1 MLLIPK
7 QGRNCYLTEGD
18 MVTMREM
25 KPKIDVSKIKNETEA
40 SNAIELLSE
49 SIRFHNYRYYVLDD
63 PVISDAEYD
72 KLFKDLAMLEKQY
85 PRLVRPNSPTQ
96 RVGGEPVSSLKKV
109 THTIPMVSL
118 KTIYDEE
125 EVRSFDS
132 TCQQELKMTD
142 VEYTAEPKF
151 DGLAVELVY
160 EDRRL
165 ILAATRGDGQ
175 TGEDVTANIKTI
187 PDVPLIL
194 KAFEGN
200 EPPKRLVVR
209 GEVYM
214 ELEEFN
220 ELNRSRHEKDD
231 QIFANPRNAA
241 AGSLRQLDPRV
252 TAARP
257 LRIYLYG
264 VVEAEGYDFHS
275 QSEVLQ
281 TIQKWGLRVNLK
293 QTKICRG
300 ISDLINYHAKM
311 DSLRDSLSFEIDGV
325 VFKVNSLKS
334 QDKLGSRTRDPRWA
348 IAYKFKPRQA
358 TTRLQDVSVQVGRTG
373 RLTPVAELEPVNIGG
388 VTVSRASLHN
398 QSEIDRKDIRVGD
411 MVVVERAGDVIPQVV
426 KPIKDL
432 RKGNERRFE
441 LPKKCPICSSKVI
454 MSADKK
460 SAHCSN
466 MNCPAQLRR
475 GIEHFVSRDGLNIEG
490 LGKKRVKQLIDAG
503 LLTDIPSLF
512 RLTVDD
518 LLQVERFGD
527 TSASNLVN
535 QIQAS
540 KKQSLDRVIF
550 ALGIQNVGQS
560 TARLLARNFGSM
572 KKLMHAKASDL
583 QSIETIGPEIAD
595 SILGYLSNESNRTM
609 INELAGLGLNMTST
623 DMPKQAQVFKGLTF
637 VFTGTLEQM
646 TRDEAESLVEELGGK
661 AASSVSKNTDYVV
674 AGPGAGSKLAKAV
687 KLGIKVLT
695 ESEFEG
701 LVESFR

>member
-1 MLLIPK
+1 
-7 QGRNCYLTEGD
+7 
-18 MVTMREM
+18 MREV
-25 KPKIDVSKIKNETEA
+25 KPKIDVSKIKNEAEA
-40 SNAIELLSE
+40 TKAIELLSE
-49 SIRFHNYRYYVLDD
+49 SIRFHNYRYYILDD

-85 PRLVRPNSPTQ
+85 PRLVRQNSPTQ
-96 RVGGEPVSSLKKV
+96 RVGSEPVSELKKV
-109 THTIPMVSL
+109 VHPIPMVSL

-132 TCQQELKMTD
+132 TCQQELRETN
-142 VEYTAEPKF
+142 VEYAAEPKF

-160 EDRRL
+160 EDRKLRL
-165 ILAATRGDGQ
+165 ASTRGDGQ

-187 PDVPLIL
+187 QDVPLVL
-194 KAFEGN
+194 KAFEGK

-214 ELEEFN
+214 ELQEFN
-220 ELNRSRHEKDD
+220 ELNRSRHEKEGHL
-231 QIFANPRNAA
+231 FANPRNAA

-257 LRIYLYG
+257 LRIYLYAL
-264 VVEAEGYDFHS
+264 VEAQGYDFHS
-275 QSEVLQ
+275 QLEVLR

-300 ISDLINYHAKM
+300 ISDIISYHAKM
-311 DSLRDSLSFEIDGV
+311 DSLRDSLPFEIDGV

-334 QDKLGSRTRDPRWA
+334 QEKLGSRTRDPRWA

-358 TTRLQDVSVQVGRTG
+358 TTRLTDISVQVGRTG

-432 RKGNERRFE
+432 RKGNERGFE
-441 LPKKCPICSSKVI
+441 LPRKCPICSSKVI

-475 GIEHFVSRDGLNIEG
+475 GIEHFVSRDGLNVEG
-490 LGKKRVKQLIDAG
+490 LGKKRIKQLIDAG

-527 TSASNLVN
+527 TSASKLVA

-572 KKLMHAKASDL
+572 KKLMNAQASDL
-583 QSIETIGPEIAD
+583 KSIETIGPEIAD
-595 SILGYLSNESNRTM
+595 SIIGYFCNESNRAM
-609 INELAGLGLNMTST
+609 IDELAGLGLNMANNQV
-623 DMPKQAQVFKGLTF
+623 PKHAQALKGLTL
-637 VFTGTLEQM
+637 VFTGTLERL
-646 TRDEAESLVEELGGK
+646 TRNKAEALVEELGGK

-674 AGPGAGSKLAKAV
+674 AGPGAGSKLAKAE
-687 KLGIKVLT
+687 KLGVKVLT
-695 ESEFEG
+695 ESEFEE
-701 LVESFR
+701 LIESFR

>member
-1 MLLIPK
+1 
-7 QGRNCYLTEGD
+7 
-18 MVTMREM
+18 MREV
-25 KPKIDVSKIKNETEA
+25 KPKIDVSKIKNEAEA
-40 SNAIELLSE
+40 TKAIELLSE
-49 SIRFHNYRYYVLDD
+49 SIRFHNYRYYILDD

-85 PRLVRPNSPTQ
+85 PRLVRQNSPTQ
-96 RVGGEPVSSLKKV
+96 RVGSEPVSELKKV
-109 THTIPMVSL
+109 VHPIPMVSL

-132 TCQQELKMTD
+132 TCQQELRETN
-142 VEYTAEPKF
+142 VEYAAEPKF

-160 EDRRL
+160 EDRKLRL
-165 ILAATRGDGQ
+165 ASTRGDGQ

-187 PDVPLIL
+187 QDVPLVL
-194 KAFEGN
+194 KAFEGK

-214 ELEEFN
+214 ELQEFN
-220 ELNRSRHEKDD
+220 ELNRSRHEKEGHL
-231 QIFANPRNAA
+231 FANPRNAA

-257 LRIYLYG
+257 LRIYLYAL
-264 VVEAEGYDFHS
+264 VEAQGYDFHS
-275 QSEVLQ
+275 QLEVLQ

-300 ISDLINYHAKM
+300 ISDIISYHAKM
-311 DSLRDSLSFEIDGV
+311 DSLRDSLPFEIDGV

-334 QDKLGSRTRDPRWA
+334 QEKLGSRTRDPRWA

-358 TTRLQDVSVQVGRTG
+358 TTRLTDISVQVGRTG

-432 RKGNERRFE
+432 RKGNERGFE
-441 LPKKCPICSSKVI
+441 LPRKCPICSSKVI

-475 GIEHFVSRDGLNIEG
+475 GIEHFVSRDGLNVEG
-490 LGKKRVKQLIDAG
+490 LGKKRIKQLMDAG

-527 TSASNLVN
+527 TSASKLVA

-572 KKLMHAKASDL
+572 KKLMNAQASDL
-583 QSIETIGPEIAD
+583 KSIETIGPEIAD
-595 SILGYLSNESNRTM
+595 SIIGYFCNESNRAM
-609 INELAGLGLNMTST
+609 IDELAGLGLNMANNQV
-623 DMPKQAQVFKGLTF
+623 PKHAQALKGLTL
-637 VFTGTLEQM
+637 VFTGTLERL
-646 TRDEAESLVEELGGK
+646 TRNKAEALVEELGGK

-674 AGPGAGSKLAKAV
+674 AGPGAGSKLAKAE
-687 KLGIKVLT
+687 KLGVKVLT
-695 ESEFEG
+695 ESEFEE
-701 LVESFR
+701 LIESFR

>member
-1 MLLIPK
+1 M
-7 QGRNCYLTEGD
+7 TE
-18 MVTMREM
+18 MRDI
-25 KPKIDVSKIKNETEA
+25 KPKIDISRITNETDAEK
-40 SNAIELLSE
+40 AIEVLSE

-72 KLFKDLAMLEKQY
+72 RLFKDLVTLEKQY
-85 PRLVRPNSPTQ
+85 PSLVRPNSPTQ
-96 RVGGEPVSSLKKV
+96 RVGSEPLSSLKKV
-109 THTIPMVSL
+109 AHPIPMVSL

-132 TCQQELKMTD
+132 TCQQELKTTN

-160 EDRRL
+160 EDCKL
-165 ILAATRGDGQ
+165 LLASTRGDGQ
-175 TGEDVTANIKTI
+175 TGEDVTVNIKTI
-187 PDVPLIL
+187 QDVPLVL
-194 KAFEGN
+194 KPFEGK

-214 ELEEFN
+214 ELDKFN

-231 QIFANPRNAA
+231 QLFANPRNAA

-264 VVEAEGYDFHS
+264 IIEAEGYEFQS
-275 QSEVLQ
+275 QSEVLK

-293 QTKICRG
+293 QTEICRG
-300 ISDLINYHAKM
+300 IADILDYHARM
-311 DSLRDSLSFEIDGV
+311 DSLRDSLAFEIDGV

-334 QDKLGSRTRDPRWA
+334 QEKLGSRTRDPRWA

-358 TTRLQDVSVQVGRTG
+358 TTRLQHISVQVGRTG
-373 RLTPVAELEPVNIGG
+373 RLTPVAELDPVNIGG
-388 VTVSRASLHN
+388 VNVTRASLHN

-432 RKGNERRFE
+432 RKATVKRFQM
-441 LPKKCPICSSKVI
+441 PSQCPICRSKVI
-454 MSADKK
+454 ISADKK
-460 SAHCSN
+460 SARCSN
-466 MNCPAQLRR
+466 VNCPAQVRR

-512 RLTVDD
+512 RLTVNN

-527 TSASNLVN
+527 ASASNLID
-535 QIQAS
+535 QIQGS

-560 TARLLARNFGSM
+560 TARLLARKFGSM
-572 KKLMHAKASDL
+572 MKLMQARARDL
-583 QSIETIGPEIAD
+583 ESIETIGPEIAD
-595 SILGYLSNESNRTM
+595 SIVSYFSNESNRTM
-609 INELAGLGLNMTST
+609 IRELAGLGLNMTNTKVS
-623 DMPKQAQVFKGLTF
+623 KQPQVFKGRTF
-637 VFTGTLEQM
+637 VFTGTLEKM
-646 TRDEAESLVEELGGK
+646 TRSQAEAIVVGLGGR
-661 AASSVSKNTDYVV
+661 ASASVSKNTDFVI
-674 AGPGAGSKLAKAV
+674 AGRGAGSKLSKAHQ
-687 KLGIKVLT
+687 LGLNVISETEFIAMLT
-695 ESEFEG
+695 ERG
-701 LVESFR
+701 LEVPEKDG

>member
-1 MLLIPK
+1 
-7 QGRNCYLTEGD
+7 
-18 MVTMREM
+18 MREV
-25 KPKIDVSKIKNETEA
+25 KPKIDVSKIKNEAEA
-40 SNAIELLSE
+40 TKAIELLSE
-49 SIRFHNYRYYVLDD
+49 SIRFHNYRYYILDD

-85 PRLVRPNSPTQ
+85 PRLVRQNSPTQ
-96 RVGGEPVSSLKKV
+96 RVGSEPVSELKKV
-109 THTIPMVSL
+109 VHPIPMVSL

-132 TCQQELKMTD
+132 TCQQELRETN
-142 VEYTAEPKF
+142 VEYAAEPKF

-160 EDRRL
+160 EDRKLRL
-165 ILAATRGDGQ
+165 ASTRGDGQ

-187 PDVPLIL
+187 QDVPLVL
-194 KAFEGN
+194 KAFEGK

-214 ELEEFN
+214 ELQEFN
-220 ELNRSRHEKDD
+220 ELNRSRHEKEGHL
-231 QIFANPRNAA
+231 FANPRNAA

-257 LRIYLYG
+257 LRIYLYAL
-264 VVEAEGYDFHS
+264 VEAQGYDFHS
-275 QSEVLQ
+275 QLEVLQ

-300 ISDLINYHAKM
+300 ISDIISYHAKM
-311 DSLRDSLSFEIDGV
+311 DSLRDSLPFEIDGV

-334 QDKLGSRTRDPRWA
+334 QEKLGSRTRDPRWA

-358 TTRLQDVSVQVGRTG
+358 TTRLTDISVQVGRTG

-432 RKGNERRFE
+432 RKGNERGFE
-441 LPKKCPICSSKVI
+441 LPRKCPICSSKVI

-475 GIEHFVSRDGLNIEG
+475 GIEHFVSRDGLNVEG
-490 LGKKRVKQLIDAG
+490 LGKKRIKQLIDAG

-527 TSASNLVN
+527 TSASKLVA

-572 KKLMHAKASDL
+572 KKLMNAQASDL
-583 QSIETIGPEIAD
+583 KSIETIGPEIAD
-595 SILGYLSNESNRTM
+595 SIIGYFCNESNRAM
-609 INELAGLGLNMTST
+609 IDELAGLGLNMANNQV
-623 DMPKQAQVFKGLTF
+623 PKHAQALKGLTL
-637 VFTGTLEQM
+637 VFTGTLERL
-646 TRDEAESLVEELGGK
+646 TRNKAEALVEELGGK

-674 AGPGAGSKLAKAV
+674 AGPGAGSKLAKAE
-687 KLGIKVLT
+687 KLGVKVLT
-695 ESEFEG
+695 ESEFEE
-701 LVESFR
+701 LIESFR

>member
-1 MLLIPK
+1 
-7 QGRNCYLTEGD
+7 
-18 MVTMREM
+18 MREM

-40 SNAIELLSE
+40 SKAIELLSE

-85 PRLVRPNSPTQ
+85 PGLVRQDSPTQ
-96 RVGGEPVSSLKKV
+96 RVGSEPVSSLKKV
-109 THTIPMVSL
+109 THPIPMVSL
-118 KTIYDEE
+118 KTVYDEE

-132 TCQQELKMTD
+132 TCQQELHTAD

-160 EDRRL
+160 EDRKL
-165 ILAATRGDGQ
+165 LLAATRGDGQ

-194 KAFEGN
+194 NAFEGR

-214 ELEEFN
+214 ELDKFN
-220 ELNRSRHEKDD
+220 ELNRSRHEEDG

-264 VVEAEGYDFHS
+264 VVEAEGYEFQS

-293 QTKICRG
+293 QTEVCSG
-300 ISDLINYHAKM
+300 ISDLINYHTKM
-311 DSLRDSLSFEIDGV
+311 DGLRDSLPFEIDGV
-325 VFKVNSLKS
+325 VFKVNSLES
-334 QDKLGSRTRDPRWA
+334 QEKLGSRTRDPRWA
-348 IAYKFKPRQA
+348 IAYKFRPRQA
-358 TTRLQDVSVQVGRTG
+358 TTRLHHISVQVGRTG
-373 RLTPVAELEPVNIGG
+373 RLTPVAELDPVNIGG
-388 VTVSRASLHN
+388 VNVARASLHN
-398 QSEIDRKDIRVGD
+398 QSEIDRKDIRIGD

-426 KPIKDL
+426 KPVKDL
-432 RKGNERRFE
+432 RKGTERRFE
-441 LPKKCPICSSKVI
+441 LPKRCPICRSKVI

-490 LGKKRVKQLIDAG
+490 LGKKRIKQLIDAG

-512 RLTVDD
+512 RLTIDD

-527 TSASNLVN
+527 TSASNLID

-609 INELAGLGLNMTST
+609 IDELAGLGLNMTST
-623 DMPKQAQVFKGLTF
+623 DVPKHAQVFKGLTF

-661 AASSVSKNTDYVV
+661 AASSVSKNTDYII
-674 AGPGAGSKLAKAV
+674 AGPGAGSKLTKAE

-695 ESEFEG
+695 ESEFEE
-701 LVESFR
+701 LVESSR